1 MTGDPDFSKRQLVR
15 TAGLTMVGG
24 GLVAATG
31 GLILPANAEG
41 AKPGARTK
49 DEITPPEDLMREHGV
64 LDRVLLVYEE
74 GLRKFAA
81 NEDFDTYVLL
91 DCGQIVKDFIE
102 DYHERAEERELFT
115 RFRRANQ
122 LTELVQVLFRQ
133 HEAGRTLTRTIMQAA
148 PNSRKDGEDR
158 HKLIGAVQAFIR
170 MYRPHAAR
178 EDTELFPKLRDLVSA
193 NEFDAIAEQ
202 LEHDERERFGE
213 DGFEKM
219 VDRVARLERM
229 VGINDLDRFT
239 PSG

>member
-1 MTGDPDFSKRQLVR
+1 MTLDTDLSKRQWVR
-15 TAGLTMVGG
+15 AAGVTIVGG
-24 GLVAATG
+24 FVAATG
-31 GLILPANAEG
+31 GLILPASAE

-74 GLRKFAA
+74 GLHKFAA
-81 NEDFDTYVLL
+81 NEDFDNYVLL
-91 DCGQIVKDFIE
+91 DCAQVVKDFIE
-102 DYHERAEERELFT
+102 DYHERAEERELFP
-115 RFRRANQ
+115 RFRRANKM
-122 LTELVQVLFRQ
+122 TELVQVLFRQ
-133 HEAGRTLTRTIMQAA
+133 HEAGRMLTRTIMQTAQG
-148 PNSRKDGEDR
+148 SRQDGEDR

-178 EDTELFPKLRDLVSA
+178 EDTDLFPRLRDLVSA

-202 LEHDERERFGE
+202 FEDDERKRFGE

-229 VGINDLDRFT
+229 VGINDIDQFT
-239 PSG
+239 PPR